1 MLADL
6 ENGFAPKKRK
16 GLSHS
21 QLDLNSR
28 VLDVSVRKSCFGN
41 FIVKGMKEKLR
52 GGLTVQ

>member
-1 MLADL
+1 VLADL

-41 FIVKGMKEKLR
+41 FIVKGMKEKL
-52 GGLTVQ
+52 GGV